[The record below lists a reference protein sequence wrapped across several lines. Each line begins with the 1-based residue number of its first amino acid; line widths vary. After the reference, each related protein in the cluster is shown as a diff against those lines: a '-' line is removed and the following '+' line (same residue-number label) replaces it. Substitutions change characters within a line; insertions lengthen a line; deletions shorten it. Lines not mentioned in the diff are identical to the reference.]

1 MFYAIAC
8 HLFIG
13 VRDRIGEAV
22 QPEEIYQIFV
32 EKLETVLPKT
42 VLDKAVLES
51 FSKKKSVMKRKQ
63 NELSGFF
70 NGTHNNS
77 NKEKNQGQRKSKAQ
91 DIESLDIDNT
101 PSPQFSFGF
110 SFI

>member
-1 MFYAIAC
+1 
-8 HLFIG
+8 
-13 VRDRIGEAV
+13 
-22 QPEEIYQIFV
+22 
-32 EKLETVLPKT
+32 LPKT

-63 NELSGFF
+63 SELSGFF
-70 NGTHNNS
+70 NGTHNSS

-91 DIESLDIDNT
+91 DVEFSDIDNA
-101 PSPQFSFGF
+101 PSPPFSFGF